1 MSRLADLFRLPTTAT
16 APFCPSEV
24 RGAIATP
31 AGASLW
37 KRIATFAGPGLLVAV
52 GYMDPGNWATDIE
65 AGSRLGT
72 DLLFIIVLSSLAAI
86 LFQCLALRLGLVT
99 GRDLAQACRDRY
111 SGPARILLWALA
123 EIAIIATD
131 VAEVLGAAL
140 AFKLLLGLPLW
151 GGVLLT
157 GLDLI
162 FVLGLQGVG
171 FRKVEAIILALVA
184 TIGGCFLFEMILAR
198 PDPAAIVHGII
209 PDLRR
214 LEQPHAL
221 YLAIG
226 IVGATIMP
234 HNLYLHSAIVQ
245 TRRVAPDETRQAVRL
260 ATADTVVSL
269 LLAMLV
275 NGSILL
281 LAATAFHANGHT
293 EIADIEDAHRL
304 LEPIT
309 GAAVA
314 GVAFALALLA
324 SGQSSTFTG
333 TIAGQVVLEGFLN
346 LKIPCW
352 QRRVITRVLAGPPRI
367 GGRVDPGRGLGGT
380 TAGLYPGD
388 PGRTAAL
395 RPVPPG
401 AVDVGQ
407 ASDGRLRHACRFPAA
422 GLGPLRLAHR
432 SGHMARAEDRRR
444 AARLTGT

>member
-1 MSRLADLFRLPTTAT
+1 MSRINDLFRLPTTAT

-24 RGAIATP
+24 RGVIATP
-31 AGASLW
+31 EGANLW

-72 DLLFIIVLSSLAAI
+72 DLLFIIGLSSLGAI

-99 GRDLAQACRDRY
+99 GRDLAQACADRY
-111 SGPARILLWALA
+111 AGATRIFLWVLA

-157 GLDLI
+157 ALDLL

-184 TIGGCFLFEMILAR
+184 TIGGCFLLELILAR
-198 PDPAAIVHGII
+198 PDAAAVAHGMI

-234 HNLYLHSAIVQ
+234 HNLYLHSSIVQ
-245 TRRVAPDETRQAVRL
+245 TRRVGAEQTGQAVRL

-309 GAAVA
+309 GAALA

-352 QRRVITRVLAGPPRI
+352 QRRVITRVLAVVPALAGVLILGEGSVGRLLVFTQVILAAQLPFALYPLVRLTSDKQLMGRFVTPAAFRLLAWGLFSLLTAADIWLVAKI
-367 GGRVDPGRGLGGT
+367 GGGL
-380 TAGLYPGD
+380 
-388 PGRTAAL
+388 
-395 RPVPPG
+395 
-401 AVDVGQ
+401 
-407 ASDGRLRHACRFPAA
+407 
-422 GLGPLRLAHR
+422 LA
-432 SGHMARAEDRRR
+432 
-444 AARLTGT
+444 